1 MSIWRKEA
9 NEKRKRILW
18 RIRRKMY
25 ERKRNMENEKK
36 KFIKRKGKNG
46 KRAKG

>member
-1 MSIWRKEA
+1 M
-9 NEKRKRILW
+9 EKDGKY
-18 RIRRKMY
+18 M
-25 ERKRNMENEKK
+25 EEKRNMENEKK